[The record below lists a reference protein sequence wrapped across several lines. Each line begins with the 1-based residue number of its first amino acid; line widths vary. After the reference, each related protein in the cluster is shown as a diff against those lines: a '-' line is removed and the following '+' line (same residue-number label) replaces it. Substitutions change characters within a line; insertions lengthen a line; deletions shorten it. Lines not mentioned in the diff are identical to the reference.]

1 LPSAGFTASAAAI
14 LVDETVVFTSTSQY
28 ADSYLWDF
36 GDGVTSTLAN
46 PTHVYAAPMQP
57 SVVQLTVNNSCS
69 SDVYT
74 QTFAIYGQVVA
85 DFTPSTFQAKT
96 GQAISFNNT
105 SQNAESY
112 AWDFGDGIGSSTEVE
127 PAYTFT
133 EVGTYTVTLQATNPL
148 SQDSAEAVIVVNDV
162 YKTYLPA
169 VLRNSAELT
178 GGQALRPAEIGRL
191 DPRHF
196 KTMCF

>member
-1 LPSAGFTASAAAI
+1 
-14 LVDETVVFTSTSQY
+14 
-28 ADSYLWDF
+28 
-36 GDGVTSTLAN
+36 
-46 PTHVYAAPMQP
+46 M
-57 SVVQLTVNNSCS
+57 QLTVNNSCS

-85 DFTPSTFQAKT
+85 DFTASTFHAKT
-96 GQAISFNNT
+96 GQAISFDNT
-105 SQNAESY
+105 SQNADSY
-112 AWDFGDGIGSSTEVE
+112 AWDFGDGLGSSTETD
-127 PAYTFT
+127 PIYAFT
-133 EVGTYTVTLQATNPL
+133 QAGTYTVTLQAANPL
-148 SQDSAEAVIVVNDV
+148 SQDSAEAVIVVSDV
-162 YKTYLPA
+162 YTTYLPA